1 MNGKTALLGQ
11 KADPEVDEITVD
23 GRPLTQE
30 GQKRYL
36 MLNKRAAMSAR
47 SLTKKGERPSPS
59 SSETAARASIPS
71 GGSTSTP
78 RDCCF

>member
-1 MNGKTALLGQ
+1 MHVNGKTALLGQ

-36 MLNKRAAMSAR
+36 MLNKPRGYVCTLSDE
-47 SLTKKGERPSPS
+47 KGRK
-59 SSETAARASIPS
+59 TARASIPS

>member
-1 MNGKTALLGQ
+1 MHVNGKTALLGQ

-36 MLNKRAAMSAR
+36 MLNKPRGYVCTLSDE
-47 SLTKKGERPSPS
+47 KG
-59 SSETAARASIPS
+59 SETAARASIPS